1 LRRHLD
7 LPRRTSRAVALLAAG
22 SIVGCSRSPTHA
34 LADAAGPA
42 SPSLNPLSAGS
53 ASSADGTTGVL
64 DVAPSTWIDCVGAL
78 QVVVS
83 RGYGVSNA
91 LRFGASNPSLRT
103 AARIVDLDAGSLRAF
118 CDWQACVRTNG
129 YAHVCWVNDA
139 GWERCRV
146 CDGGA
151 DCDGLPTSQDDC
163 VAQAT
168 GRAQCHVGLLEEC
181 LLQQAIRGPNDP
193 RVTQSCVLS
202 GEACAGQLPGDLTT
216 QALAAQNET
225 SQVTIEEC
233 AKELDAAAQLVPDA
247 NLSYWEQQLSMWD
260 GGLPSDDEDAPSDD
274 GPPGE

>member
-1 LRRHLD
+1 MA
-7 LPRRTSRAVALLAAG
+7 SREVLLLAAVCV
-22 SIVGCSRSPTHA
+22 VGCSRSTAHA
-34 LADAAGPA
+34 VADAPGRA
-42 SPSLNPLSAGS
+42 SPALGVLSA
-53 ASSADGTTGVL
+53 ASSSTPDGATGGL
-64 DVAPSTWIDCVGAL
+64 DVAPATWIDCVGVL

-91 LRFGASNPSLRT
+91 LRFGTSNPSLRT
-103 AARIVDLDAGSLRAF
+103 TARIADLASSDLRAF

-129 YAHVCWVNDA
+129 YSHVCWVNDG

-146 CDGGA
+146 CDGGT

-181 LLQQAIRGPNDP
+181 ILQQAIRGPNDP
-193 RVTQSCVLS
+193 RVTQSCELS
-202 GEACAGQLPGDLTT
+202 SEACAGQLPGDLTA

-233 AKELDAAAQLVPDA
+233 RKELDAAAEVAPDA
-247 NLSYWEQQLSMWD
+247 DLSYWEQQLSMWD
-260 GGLPSDDEDAPSDD
+260 GGLPSDEADASSD
-274 GPPGE
+274 